1 MTAAH
6 ARMLAAKAQANPLT
20 PWQTRS
26 LANIVWL
33 LDNYPDRPLPS
44 DDQDKLKELA
54 R

>member
-6 ARMLAAKAQANPLT
+6 ARILAARAGAKPLT

-26 LANIVWL
+26 LAHIVWL
-33 LDNYPDRPLPS
+33 LDNYPDRPLARA
-44 DDQDKLKELA
+44 DQDKLEELA